1 MAIVDR
7 NTGRPIEFKP
17 AALVSFQPRF
27 QPGEELLNGRK
38 FVLFFLKIRKFIF
51 HRRKSVTNYS
61 QDFSMSF
68 DEMRTERNNLT
79 KSFGSAKNV
88 KKLEANIRRSI
99 TSVKNFFKLIRKER
113 ISFFEISSFAALIEN
128 RKNSQE
134 LLRISKQIF

>member
-1 MAIVDR
+1 PLHIDHVGIEEPPGNGFEYVLAIVDR

-38 FVLFFLKIRKFIF
+38 
-51 HRRKSVTNYS
+51 RKSFTNYS

-99 TSVKNFFKLIRKER
+99 TN
-113 ISFFEISSFAALIEN
+113 
-128 RKNSQE
+128 
-134 LLRISKQIF
+134 

>member
-1 MAIVDR
+1 
-7 NTGRPIEFKP
+7 
-17 AALVSFQPRF
+17 
-27 QPGEELLNGRK
+27 
-38 FVLFFLKIRKFIF
+38 
-51 HRRKSVTNYS
+51 
-61 QDFSMSF
+61 MSF